1 MSDSRLHVIIRQMT
15 LEDIDQVVM
24 LDKLS
29 FPSPW
34 PARTYRYEI
43 LDNEHARMF
52 ALEPADVSIQATE
65 TRQASWLDRLL
76 SSISGRGNGQSSHLM
91 GYSGMWHI
99 ADEAHISTIA
109 VHPDWRGKKLGELL
123 VWSMVRQAMRQQAV
137 QVTLEV
143 RVSNTLAQNLY
154 YKYGFEILGTRKG
167 YYRDNSEDAYMM
179 GIVRLDEAYREKLHH
194 FGRELAQVLR
204 VTDRW

>member
-1 MSDSRLHVIIRQMT
+1 MSDSRLHVIMRPMI
-15 LEDIDQVVM
+15 LEDIDQVVV
-24 LDKLS
+24 LDKLA

-34 PARTYRYEI
+34 TARTYRYEV

-52 ALEPADVSIQATE
+52 ALQPADVAPQPAE
-65 TRQASWLDRLL
+65 PRPQGWLDRLL
-76 SSISGRGNGQSSHLM
+76 DGIVGRSNGQPALLI

-123 VWSMVRQAMRQQAV
+123 VWSMVRQAIRQLAN

-179 GIVRLDEAYREKLHH
+179 GITHLDEAYREKMLH
-194 FGRELAQVLR
+194 FGQELAQVLR

>member
-1 MSDSRLHVIIRQMT
+1 MSDSRFHVIIRPMS
-15 LEDIDQVVM
+15 LDDIDQVVM

-43 LDNEHARMF
+43 LDNDHARMF
-52 ALEPADVSIQATE
+52 VLEPADAPPLVAE
-65 TRQASWLDRLL
+65 PRQQSWLDRLIG
-76 SSISGRGNGQSSHLM
+76 SIVGQANGQPSPLI

-109 VHPDWRGKKLGELL
+109 IHPDWRGKKLGELL
-123 VWSMVRQAMRQQAV
+123 VWSMVRQAIRQQAV

-179 GIVRLDEAYREKLHH
+179 GITRLDEEYRRKMLH
-194 FGRELAQVLR
+194 FGRELAQALH

>member
-1 MSDSRLHVIIRQMT
+1 MSDPRLHVIIRKMS

-52 ALEPADVSIQATE
+52 ALEPGDTPLAAE
-65 TRQASWLDRLL
+65 TRQLNWLDRLL
-76 SSISGRGNGQSSHLM
+76 GSVIGRSNGQSTPLI

-123 VWSMVRQAMRQQAV
+123 VWSMIRQAIRQQAS

-143 RVSNTLAQNLY
+143 RVSNTVAQNLY

-179 GIVRLDEAYREKLHH
+179 GVTRLDEDYRQKLLL
-194 FGRELAQVLR
+194 FGREMAQVLR